1 MSIFNRTGSLSRKAV
16 LGVALAIAMA
26 TPVAGQSPATVITN
40 VNIVP
45 MDRETVLA
53 DMTVVVRNGV
63 IESILPSGET
73 NIPAD
78 ATVIDADGRY
88 LIPGLTDMHVH
99 LRTADALKLYI
110 ARGFTT
116 VRNMNGF
123 LGDPLGWRAAVQ
135 RGDIVG
141 PRLITAAPIML
152 LPGSV
157 DGYPAPATAQEAR
170 DALRSSV
177 ADGYDLIKV
186 FRTPRESF
194 FALMEEAKKLGIPV
208 AGHVPDRSLDDPNAE
223 EPDITFDE
231 VAKAGMVSLEHMWE
245 VAGAA
250 VGAHPDGLNHLR
262 EKAREVQIAGTA
274 IATLLMSNLNYNE
287 LWVRRESF
295 FKGKRLDLAKRYTGA
310 DGVDAIYRVMDSRTD
325 VEPLDRS
332 LLLETL
338 NVFVEERVDVVI
350 GTGSHG
356 PLEIAGLSAFDEM
369 DLFVEAGLT
378 PYDALRA
385 ATITPAKVLGK
396 LEHSGTIA
404 VGKNADVVLVDGNPL
419 EDLDVLR
426 NPSGVMAQ
434 GRWLDR
440 EELRY
445 ILAVAID
452 SVTWCQDRC

>member
-1 MSIFNRTGSLSRKAV
+1 
-16 LGVALAIAMA
+16 
-26 TPVAGQSPATVITN
+26 
-40 VNIVP
+40 
-45 MDRETVLA
+45 
-53 DMTVVVRNGV
+53 
-63 IESILPSGET
+63 
-73 NIPAD
+73 
-78 ATVIDADGRY
+78 
-88 LIPGLTDMHVH
+88 
-99 LRTADALKLYI
+99 
-110 ARGFTT
+110 
-116 VRNMNGF
+116 
-123 LGDPLGWRAAVQ
+123 
-135 RGDIVG
+135 
-141 PRLITAAPIML
+141 
-152 LPGSV
+152 
-157 DGYPAPATAQEAR
+157 
-170 DALRSSV
+170 
-177 ADGYDLIKV
+177 
-186 FRTPRESF
+186 
-194 FALMEEAKKLGIPV
+194 MEEAKKLGIPV

-338 NVFVEERVDVVI
+338 SVFVEERVDVVI

-396 LEHSGTIA
+396 LERSGTIA
-404 VGKNADVVLVDGNPL
+404 VGKNADLVLVDGNPL
-419 EDLDVLR
+419 EDLAVLR
-426 NPSGVMAQ
+426 KPFGVIAQ

-440 EELRY
+440 DELRD
-445 ILAVAID
+445 ILAEAIE
-452 SVTWCQDRC
+452 SVTWCPARKCE